1 MNSVFF
7 RRVFRRNFIALTLIG
22 IMTFSVSGAAAAFKN
37 IKVGDHALPVQLED
51 LEGQEHSLAKYRESK
66 AILLFFW
73 ATWSQRSL
81 TELADLKKFQ
91 AEYGD
96 KGLQILAI
104 NVENQKMSDE
114 DLRQIRSVLE
124 ENEISYPVLIDQG
137 LKTYN
142 EWGVIATPTTAIVS
156 TDGVVIFD
164 LSSYPTSAY
173 LDMEQSIQKALG
185 LYVEE
190 EKAADIEPSYVPT
203 REALLHLGLG
213 KRHAQKGF
221 MTKAL
226 PELEKAAIADSGWA
240 EPQMYLG
247 FVHFR
252 MGESEKASASLEK
265 ASQLDPERL
274 EITWLRG
281 YLLVVD
287 EKVDE
292 AIALLQSG
300 EPVEPQSGEPVE
312 PQGDIPAKTQ
322 IEESGQV
329 AEDGSQVTSAAS
341 DASTA
346 GTPMAEV
353 QGTMGEP
360 LDLSE
365 VLVLKDAGKTDEA
378 AKVLEEL
385 LAGKLGEAGFTMKKK
400 KMSAMEK
407 MQLMMKENQGQ

>member
-1 MNSVFF
+1 
-7 RRVFRRNFIALTLIG
+7 
-22 IMTFSVSGAAAAFKN
+22 
-37 IKVGDHALPVQLED
+37 
-51 LEGQEHSLAKYRESK
+51 
-66 AILLFFW
+66 
-73 ATWSQRSL
+73 
-81 TELADLKKFQ
+81 
-91 AEYGD
+91 
-96 KGLQILAI
+96 
-104 NVENQKMSDE
+104 MSDE

-190 EKAADIEPSYVPT
+190 EKAADVEPSYVPN
-203 REALLHLGLG
+203 RDALLHLGLG

-265 ASQLDPERL
+265 AFQLDPERL

-287 EKVDE
+287 EKVDD
-292 AIALLQSG
+292 AIALL
-300 EPVEPQSGEPVE
+300 QSGEPVE

-322 IEESGQV
+322 IEESGHA
-329 AEDGSQVTSAAS
+329 AEDGSQVTSAAP
-341 DASTA
+341 DTSTA

-353 QGTMGEP
+353 QGTVGEP

-365 VLVLKDAGKTDEA
+365 VLALKDAGKTDEA
-378 AKVLEEL
+378 AKALEEL

-407 MQLMMKENQGQ
+407 MQLMMKENQAQ

>member
-1 MNSVFF
+1 MSSVFF

-37 IKVGDHALPVQLED
+37 IKVGDQALPIQLED
-51 LEGQEHSLAKYRESK
+51 LEGQEHSLAKYRESE

-190 EKAADIEPSYVPT
+190 EKAADVEPSYVPT

-274 EITWLRG
+274 DITWLRG

-300 EPVEPQSGEPVE
+300 EPVEPQ
-312 PQGDIPAKTQ
+312 GDIPAKTQ
-322 IEESGQV
+322 IED
-329 AEDGSQVTSAAS
+329 EDGSQATSAAPDS
-341 DASTA
+341 STA

-353 QGTMGEP
+353 QGTAGES

-365 VLVLKDAGKTDEA
+365 VLALKDAGKTEEA
-378 AKVLEEL
+378 AKALEEL

-407 MQLMMKENQGQ
+407 MQLMMKENQAQ